1 MPESKD
7 DISIGP
13 RPFWSGSIAFGLVS
27 IPVRLYTANRGG
39 GMSLR
44 MIDHDGTP
52 LARRYFCSKENRML
66 SRDDL
71 VRGYEIERQKF
82 IEIDEEELE
91 ALEPEKSREIDLRR
105 FVPVE
110 DVEPMFFQRAYFLI
124 PEEGALKAYRL
135 LAYSMEKLARAGVAT
150 VVMRGREYLVAI
162 IAEGG
167 VLRAETLRFAD
178 ELRSPDDIG
187 LPPLPKTKSSLQKQA
202 RDALQSLSVE
212 TLGKDQLKDTY
223 TQKLRKLIDRK
234 LAAGEDVVEGADE
247 EEPEK
252 AEVIDLMQ
260 VLKERLE
267 ASSSRASENEEDDTA
282 IDELTKKELYE
293 KAKKLKI
300 PGRSKMSRQAL
311 VKAVQ
316 KRES

>member
-1 MPESKD
+1 MPEGKE
-7 DISIGP
+7 DINIGP

-39 GMSLR
+39 GISLR
-44 MIDHDGTP
+44 MTDHDGTP

-66 SRDDL
+66 SREDL

-124 PEEGALKAYRL
+124 PEEGAVKAYRL

-167 VLRAETLRFAD
+167 VLRAETLRFVD
-178 ELRSPDDIG
+178 ELRTPDDVG
-187 LPPLPKTKSSLQKQA
+187 LPSLPDIKASLEKQA
-202 RDALQSLSVE
+202 RDAVDSLSVE
-212 TLGKDQLKDTY
+212 KLNKDKLTDTY

-234 LAAGEDVVEGADE
+234 LASGEDVVQGADE
-247 EEPEK
+247 EEPEQ

-267 ASSSRASENEEDDTA
+267 ASSSRAGEKEESDTA
-282 IDELTKKELYE
+282 IDELSKKELYE
-293 KAKKLKI
+293 QAKKLKV

-311 VKAVQ
+311 LKAVQ
-316 KRES
+316 KRGS

>member
-1 MPESKD
+1 
-7 DISIGP
+7 
-13 RPFWSGSIAFGLVS
+13 
-27 IPVRLYTANRGG
+27 
-39 GMSLR
+39 MSLR